1 MLKGLSAKAEMEG
14 KNEALLYEKF
24 EYWCKNS
31 MKTMGKAIDEETE
44 KNETLEDKIE
54 ARKAQSATLKDD
66 IAELAK
72 NIDELEAGAVK
83 AKKIRKEANDV
94 YEEANKDYAST
105 IKAVEAAIKELKDSS
120 KGALLA
126 VSSPRVRTA
135 LALAEESTSDEGK
148 RRVLSALLQKPK
160 RPEFE
165 AKGDYE
171 KHMKTYDFKSGNVI
185 ELLKEL
191 KLKFEDEKTAATQA
205 ETNSLNSYELEK
217 KAREGEIEEAK
228 SSKDE
233 QAELLGKVKSDL
245 VQLNSDLKSTQ
256 KDKEADSKSSAD
268 TKKACAVKAR
278 EWQDRSNVREGEIE
292 AMAMAVKIL
301 AKVSGVRTDAPSNP
315 SMPASPLKLL
325 EAGDGGAS
333 LLSVGIHSFL
343 QLSEDP
349 AQEAINLL
357 HATAEVTH
365 SRVLERIAQQI
376 NLSKGTPFKKVVN
389 MIEKMVFRLMDEQ
402 TNEDNHKNWCDK
414 ELSKTK
420 TSKGN
425 KDDKNK
431 ELKAEIDKLAGTIQ
445 ELTEDIGDAQKMIA
459 KITQFRKEATEIRE
473 TGKKENAEAIKDA
486 QDAQTAVAD
495 ATSVLETFYKESGM
509 IEKEPYE
516 LVQAPVKL
524 PDDPKTWDSSYTGV
538 ADPKKPKSGV
548 VSVLK
553 AVASDFAKMEAET
566 RAQEETDQSAYDEQ
580 MSSSEIEKARR
591 AKENEMKSQEKKRL
605 AERMEQ
611 LKKSKKHIDA
621 ELKALGQYLK
631 DLEAA
636 CVKGDSTYEDRK
648 KARAK
653 EIEALKKTE
662 GMLENAFKEK
672 AKDEEEKKKKNML
685 TQLNKTAGFLHSQ

>member
-1 MLKGLSAKAEMEG
+1 
-14 KNEALLYEKF
+14 
-24 EYWCKNS
+24 
-31 MKTMGKAIDEETE
+31 
-44 KNETLEDKIE
+44 
-54 ARKAQSATLKDD
+54 
-66 IAELAK
+66 
-72 NIDELEAGAVK
+72 
-83 AKKIRKEANDV
+83 
-94 YEEANKDYAST
+94 
-105 IKAVEAAIKELKDSS
+105 
-120 KGALLA
+120 
-126 VSSPRVRTA
+126 
-135 LALAEESTSDEGK
+135 
-148 RRVLSALLQKPK
+148 
-160 RPEFE
+160 
-165 AKGDYE
+165 
-171 KHMKTYDFKSGNVI
+171 
-185 ELLKEL
+185 
-191 KLKFEDEKTAATQA
+191 
-205 ETNSLNSYELEK
+205 
-217 KAREGEIEEAK
+217 
-228 SSKDE
+228 
-233 QAELLGKVKSDL
+233 
-245 VQLNSDLKSTQ
+245 
-256 KDKEADSKSSAD
+256 
-268 TKKACAVKAR
+268 
-278 EWQDRSNVREGEIE
+278 
-292 AMAMAVKIL
+292 
-301 AKVSGVRTDAPSNP
+301 
-315 SMPASPLKLL
+315 
-325 EAGDGGAS
+325 
-333 LLSVGIHSFL
+333 
-343 QLSEDP
+343 
-349 AQEAINLL
+349 
-357 HATAEVTH
+357 
-365 SRVLERIAQQI
+365 
-376 NLSKGTPFKKVVN
+376 
-389 MIEKMVFRLMDEQ
+389 
-402 TNEDNHKNWCDK
+402 
-414 ELSKTK
+414 
-420 TSKGN
+420 
-425 KDDKNK
+425 
-431 ELKAEIDKLAGTIQ
+431 
-445 ELTEDIGDAQKMIA
+445 MIA